1 MFWRTKESKGASS
14 RDKRS
19 SSKSPAKK
27 THAFHVNPAKSWSYY
42 NQTSQHELFD
52 IIKAK
57 RTETAST
64 SETSAWS
71 SRPAG
76 VFGYEKC
83 GDEMSVDE
91 DGTEDEEDEVLLTP
105 EGVTRIPFTSWEV
118 DLLGTARLSS
128 YYQGSPHTV
137 LKSPRRLAPMSMS
150 ALRQAAAQYS
160 NTPHNSPR
168 HSP

>member
-1 MFWRTKESKGASS
+1 MFWRTKESKVASS

-19 SSKSPAKK
+19 SANSPRTK

-42 NQTSQHELFD
+42 NYTSQNELFD
-52 IIKAK
+52 VIKAK

-64 SETSAWS
+64 SENSVWS
-71 SRPAG
+71 HRVG

-91 DGTEDEEDEVLLTP
+91 DGNDGEEDEVLLTP
-105 EGVTRIPFTSWEV
+105 EGVSRIPFTSWEM

-137 LKSPRRLAPMSMS
+137 VKSPRKLAPMTMS
-150 ALRQAAAQYS
+150 ALRQMAAQYS